1 MRPGSSSPRAATRLT
16 LKKMSDLHELLEAL
30 SLYRAARHALLTKVG
45 VPLSNRDPLAEFA
58 EVLVA
63 TLVGGTLATSRVQA
77 GWDLET
83 PDGTR
88 YQVKYLANAIDSGVN
103 EHCIR
108 SRPGVDWYALVMIE
122 DFTVAGVVAFPPDLT
137 HVCAALGKKHP
148 RQDDECS
155 LLGLTGLPFATIQ
168 SSFANSECR
177 SGFRRTWPTARA
189 LVPGGNA
196 VTVASCPTWA

>member
-1 MRPGSSSPRAATRLT
+1 
-16 LKKMSDLHELLEAL
+16 MSDLHELLEAL

-137 HVCAALGKKHP
+137 NVGAALGKKHP
-148 RQDDECS
+148 RQDVE
-155 LLGLTGLPFATIQ
+155 LQFTRVNWLAIRNHPEQFRELGVQIWLPADL
-168 SSFANSECR
+168 AD
-177 SGFRRTWPTARA
+177 G
-189 LVPGGNA
+189 
-196 VTVASCPTWA
+196 